1 MLSLNLIEDNL
12 KYINQFDFNSKEISI
27 ESAREILGS
36 KADGLNDEEL
46 QVVIN
51 MVMTMAEVAVNDF
64 FNKKV
69 PEEEKKLYNLT
80 AYQSKKGK
88 KLKENSH

>member
-1 MLSLNLIEDNL
+1 MSLNLIEDNL
-12 KYINQFDFNSKEISI
+12 KYINQFDFDSKEISI
-27 ESAREILGS
+27 ERAREILGS
-36 KADGLNDEEL
+36 KADGLNDNEL
-46 QVVIN
+46 QIVIN

-80 AYQSKKGK
+80 AYQSKKTKNSK
-88 KLKENSH
+88 KNSH

>member
-1 MLSLNLIEDNL
+1 MSLDLIEENL
-12 KYINQFDFNSKEISI
+12 KYINQFDFDSKEISV
-27 ESAREILGS
+27 ERAREILGS
-36 KADGLNDEEL
+36 KANGLNNEEL

-51 MVMTMAEVAVNDF
+51 MIMIMAEVAVNDF

-80 AYQSKKGK
+80 AYQPNKTRRKPK
-88 KLKENSH
+88 RNSH

>member
-1 MLSLNLIEDNL
+1 MSLDLIEENL
-12 KYINQFDFNSKEISI
+12 KYINQFDFDSKEISV
-27 ESAREILGS
+27 ERAREILGS
-36 KADGLNDEEL
+36 KANGLNNEEL

-51 MVMTMAEVAVNDF
+51 MIMIMAEVAVNDF

-80 AYQSKKGK
+80 AYQSKKTK
-88 KLKENSH
+88 KSKRNSH

>member
-1 MLSLNLIEDNL
+1 MSLNLIEENL
-12 KYINQFDFNSKEISI
+12 KYINQFDIDSQEISAQR
-27 ESAREILGS
+27 AREILGL
-36 KADGLNDEEL
+36 KADGLNDDEL

-51 MVMTMAEVAVNDF
+51 MVMTMAEIAVGDF

-69 PEEEKKLYNLT
+69 PEDVKKLYNLT

-88 KLKENSH
+88 KRNKRNSH

>member
-1 MLSLNLIEDNL
+1 MSLNLIEENL
-12 KYINQFDFNSKEISI
+12 KFLNQFDIDSKEISFDR
-27 ESAREILGS
+27 ARAILGS
-36 KADGLNDEEL
+36 KANGLSDEEL

-51 MVMTMAEVAVNDF
+51 MIMTMAEIAVGDF

-69 PEEEKKLYNLT
+69 PEDEKTLYNLT

-88 KLKENSH
+88 KRN